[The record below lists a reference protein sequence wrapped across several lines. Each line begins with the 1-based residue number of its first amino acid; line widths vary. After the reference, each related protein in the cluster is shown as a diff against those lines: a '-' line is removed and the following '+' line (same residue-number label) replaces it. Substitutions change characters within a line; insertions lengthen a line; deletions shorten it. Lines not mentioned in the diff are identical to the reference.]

1 MADAVVHTRDEIRDL
16 PAKEIVGGGALLLIP
31 GLDDRHAVHRRPSG
45 DQGNAEGHALR
56 SIVLVLEHVEDDMRY
71 ERTACQVRK
80 RPAAEENT
88 LLSCTRVPGV

>member
-1 MADAVVHTRDEIRDL
+1 MADAVVHIRDEIRDL
-16 PAKEIVGGGALLLIP
+16 LIIP
-31 GLDDRHAVHRRPSG
+31 GVDDRHAVHRRPSG
-45 DQGNAEGHALR
+45 DPIQGDAEGHALR

-88 LLSCTRVPGV
+88 LLSCTHVPGV